1 MRLYMNSKP
10 PLVVDCDWIYWSR
23 SGFKCIDP
31 DSNKNAALLFVM
43 RRKEIEIIYKPT
55 PVVDDAGNLQAIL
68 GNMLDDE
75 STPAIIKIDADE
87 VESCFTIQFFWTIQ
101 SRTPIG

>member
-1 MRLYMNSKP
+1 
-10 PLVVDCDWIYWSR
+10 
-23 SGFKCIDP
+23 
-31 DSNKNAALLFVM
+31 M